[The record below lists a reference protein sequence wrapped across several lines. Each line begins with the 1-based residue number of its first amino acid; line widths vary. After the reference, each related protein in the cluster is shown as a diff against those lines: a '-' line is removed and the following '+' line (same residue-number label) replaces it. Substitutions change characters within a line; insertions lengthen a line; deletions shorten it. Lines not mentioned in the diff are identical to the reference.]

1 MADVPLTVAVI
12 STVSPVVAGALP
24 LIIGWIRDTGR
35 DKRDQMERLATER
48 LRLEQEKRGE
58 CVKLLRLAR
67 DFRVLLENTC
77 DSRGSDLAARAQEI
91 RQSAAD
97 ITGQAD
103 EVGFMVPEVEA
114 TASSLAAEAFL
125 LAATMADIKN
135 RALGASLLSPDFTR
149 FDKFLEEFKKTAQA
163 ALDEQSALTAGN
175 AGQMAGKVT
184 ERAGDRELPR
194 LQTAVGPAQER
205 LG

>member
-24 LIIGWIRDTGR
+24 LIIGWIREAGR
-35 DKRDQMERLATER
+35 EKREQVERLAVER

-67 DFRVLLENTC
+67 DFRVLLENTYE
-77 DSRGSDLAARAQEI
+77 SRGSDLAARAQQI
-91 RQSAAD
+91 RQAAAD

-103 EVGFMVPEVEA
+103 EVGFMVPAAEA
-114 TASSLAAEAFL
+114 TASSLATEACS
-125 LAATMADIKN
+125 LAGAIADINN
-135 RALGASLLSPDFTR
+135 RALGASILSPDFTR
-149 FDKFLEEFKKTAQA
+149 FDKFLAEFKLAAQA
-163 ALDEQSALTAGN
+163 ALDDRAAFIVDS
-175 AGQMAGKVT
+175 AGK
-184 ERAGDRELPR
+184 EGDRELPR
-194 LQTAVGPAQER
+194 LHTAVGPAQER

>member
-24 LIIGWIRDTGR
+24 LIIGWIREAGR
-35 DKRDQMERLATER
+35 EKREQVERLAVQR

-67 DFRVLLENTC
+67 DFRVLLENTYE
-77 DSRGSDLAARAQEI
+77 SRGSDLAARALQI
-91 RQSAAD
+91 RQAAAD

-103 EVGFMVPEVEA
+103 EVGFMVPAAEA
-114 TASSLAAEAFL
+114 TASSLAAEACS
-125 LAATMADIKN
+125 LAGAIADINN
-135 RALGASLLSPDFTR
+135 RALGASILSPDFTG
-149 FDKFLEEFKKTAQA
+149 FDKFLAEFKLAARA
-163 ALDEQSALTAGN
+163 ALDDRVALTVDS
-175 AGQMAGKVT
+175 AGK
-184 ERAGDRELPR
+184 EGDRELPR

-205 LG
+205 LS

>member
-24 LIIGWIRDTGR
+24 LIIGWIREAGR
-35 DKRDQMERLATER
+35 EKRGQGERLASER

-67 DFRVLLENTC
+67 DFRVLLENTYE
-77 DSRGSDLAARAQEI
+77 SRGSDLAARALQI
-91 RQSAAD
+91 RQAAAD
-97 ITGQAD
+97 ITGQSD
-103 EVGFMVPEVEA
+103 EVGFMVPAAEA
-114 TASSLAAEAFL
+114 TASSLAAEACL
-125 LAATMADIKN
+125 LAGAVADIKN
-135 RALGASLLSPDFTR
+135 RALGASILSPDFTR
-149 FDKFLEEFKKTAQA
+149 FDKFLAEFKVAARA
-163 ALDEQSALTAGN
+163 ALDDRAAFTVDSAD
-175 AGQMAGKVT
+175 K
-184 ERAGDRELPR
+184 EGDRALSR